1 MTLYMSGMLHVC
13 HNIFLGFTERLT
25 IALKFTFSKQALWNS
40 CFSKTHL
47 FKLLIQTKTMEME
60 GFSLA
65 EFPKT
70 KPFEY

>member
-47 FKLLIQTKTMEME
+47 FKLLIQTME
-60 GFSLA
+60 GFGLA

>member
-1 MTLYMSGMLHVC
+1 MSGMLQVC

-25 IALKFTFSKQALWNS
+25 IALKFTFSKQALWNG

-47 FKLLIQTKTMEME
+47 CKLLIQTNTMEME
-60 GFSLA
+60 GLA